1 MLKLGLLQ
9 KLVRL
14 TKTSMCNTRS
24 TVQVRIQEL
33 EFQVGGKGFKQG
45 DGLAPILFNLAG
57 GSNKRDRSG
66 CQFTL

>member
-24 TVQVRIQEL
+24 TVRIQEL

-45 DGLAPILFNLAG
+45 DGLALILFNLTG
-57 GSNKRDRSG
+57 GSNKRDRRDG

>member
-24 TVQVRIQEL
+24 TVRIQEL

-57 GSNKRDRSG
+57 GSNKRDRRDG